1 MWWARRPTFSNHS
14 RIHEHVTA
22 VCQWG
27 QQRPYGAAASHG
39 RQCPGAGT
47 SPTRC
52 IIVPDIAGLTSL
64 NGLRSVFA
72 ENRKCSLGHRIFP
85 RSFYQAIGRCHTNA
99 ASSRSCCPTANVPAA
114 MGRTRTPIPHGSQP
128 SCYGRPWWARAWF
141 ARPHAKAFFIWRRPE
156 FLSGRGHGSAQ
167 TETGPT

>member
-14 RIHEHVTA
+14 RIHEHFTA

-39 RQCPGAGT
+39 RQCGAGP
-47 SPTRC
+47 SRPTRC
-52 IIVPDIAGLTSL
+52 IIVPDIPGRTSRHF
-64 NGLRSVFA
+64 RSIFA
-72 ENRKCSLGHRIFP
+72 ENRKCVLGDRIFP

-99 ASSRSCCPTANVPAA
+99 ASSRSSCPTANVPTA
-114 MGRTRTPIPHGSQP
+114 MGWTRTPIPHGSQP
-128 SCYGRPWWARAWF
+128 SCYGRPWGTRPGF
-141 ARPHAKAFFIWRRPE
+141 AGPHAKAFFICRRPE

-167 TETGPT
+167 TEEGPT